1 MEETF
6 QSYSYEN
13 DSVSLD
19 ALHYSERRSET
30 ERTPGNHPDISQLV
44 DSLEDCKTDKSQ
56 LVASQEDCKTDKS
69 QLVASQKLCETDFP
83 EEKSVIV
90 ISQEGNKDDGSRN
103 SLLARMDAVGRFA
116 GDSNQGPC
124 TYPKF
129 APDVV
134 KVKTEE
140 EAVQQEECQVIDRI
154 QTVSERSSE
163 ELKSSV
169 SAMFV

>member
-1 MEETF
+1 MITSTEETF

-30 ERTPGNHPDISQLV
+30 ERTPVNHPDISQLV

-90 ISQEGNKDDGSRN
+90 ISQEGNKDDGSRKFPADTERCSRSF
-103 SLLARMDAVGRFA
+103 SLETPIRV
-116 GDSNQGPC
+116 C
-124 TYPKF
+124 
-129 APDVV
+129 V
-134 KVKTEE
+134 
-140 EAVQQEECQVIDRI
+140 RI
-154 QTVSERSSE
+154 
-163 ELKSSV
+163 
-169 SAMFV
+169 

>member
-1 MEETF
+1 MSRIQTQFQALIDSTKNTF
-6 QSYSYEN
+6 QNSSQQIDLAN
-13 DSVSLD
+13 SDV
-19 ALHYSERRSET
+19 LHIPERRSET
-30 ERTPGNHPDISQLV
+30 ERTPVNHPDISQLV
-44 DSLEDCKTDKSQ
+44 DSL
-56 LVASQEDCKTDKS
+56 EDCKTDKS

-140 EAVQQEECQVIDRI
+140 AVQQEECQVFDRI

-163 ELKSSV
+163 ELQSSV